1 MLEHGLIDGI
11 IPEPLGGAHRNPT
24 ETFDTV
30 KKYIL
35 NAYNEIKDL
44 DTEERINLR
53 IQKYASMG
61 KVEEIV
67 DKEIQNEIIKD

>member
-1 MLEHGLIDGI
+1 
-11 IPEPLGGAHRNPT
+11 
-24 ETFDTV
+24 
-30 KKYIL
+30 L
-35 NAYNEIKDL
+35 NAYNELKDL
-44 DTEERINLR
+44 DPEERINLR